1 MKARKRKR
9 ETERGREGMCLGEA
23 WRGTPKPGQQR
34 AVHQAR
40 PSRAIRGLLQCEI
53 RRLHVSGAEN
63 FIRGVVLAS
72 HLSVYTTSTA

>member
-1 MKARKRKR
+1 
-9 ETERGREGMCLGEA
+9 MCLGEA

-40 PSRAIRGLLQCEI
+40 PSCAVRGLLQCEI